1 MKAGIELQIQ
11 PYEGD
16 GLSFN
21 SPDAEITK
29 KMKFDGSDYPD
40 LDPDAAPGSASS
52 GRRLNER
59 RLEITDKFKGKIT
72 GTRQIEL
79 STDLKTLTMT
89 ASWVKTSPRTSL
101 CLIGNGRLYH

>member
-1 MKAGIELQIQ
+1 IELQIQ

-21 SPDAEITK
+21 SPGAEMTK
-29 KMKFDGSDYPD
+29 KLKFDGNEYPD
-40 LDPDAAPGSASS
+40 LDPDRDPGSASS
-52 GRRLNER
+52 GRRANQR
-59 RLEITDKFKGKIT
+59 SLEITDKFKGKIT

-89 ASWVKTSPRTSL
+89 VR
-101 CLIGNGRLYH
+101 IGGPKQAQRRPCI